1 MCPLFEEI
9 VNEVLYSAN
18 RPYKMQHPDELF
30 GYTLLGRE
38 YTGLNYPIF
47 ADDEKSYIKDK
58 HQPLLFVK
66 NGNNS
71 NEMDFIPFSLSIR
84 PIILDRQID
93 VKISAKDIAMI
104 QLFIRKNLFVLLNF
118 ANEKMTHLEFFKAIK
133 PVEKML
139 SEMSKLSKEI
149 TNLPM
154 DIWVDEAATF
164 QGHAPRLKFQA
175 SKDQKTTR
183 EYSTMLLSDPPV
195 IENLP
200 RKVNLKTKDIKKL
213 EDFVLANFKA
223 LNQLARNEIN
233 LRDFFEI
240 AHFPKKDD

>member
-1 MCPLFEEI
+1 MYSLFEEI
-9 VNEVLYSAN
+9 VNEVLYSGN
-18 RPYKMQHPDELF
+18 RPYRMQHPDELF
-30 GYTLLGRE
+30 GFTRLMPDD
-38 YTGLNYPIF
+38 TGLNYAIF
-47 ADDEKSYIKDK
+47 VDDEKSYIKDN

-66 NGNNS
+66 NGHNND
-71 NEMDFIPFSLSIR
+71 EMDFIPFSLNKR
-84 PIILDRQID
+84 PTILDRQIKI
-93 VKISAKDIAMI
+93 KISAKDIAMI

-118 ANEKMTHLEFFKAIK
+118 ANEKMTHLEFFKTIK

-175 SKDQKTTR
+175 SQDQKTTR
-183 EYSTMLLSDPPV
+183 EYSTMLLSDPPI

-200 RKVNLKTKDIKKL
+200 RKNNLKIKDIKNL
-213 EDFVLANFKA
+213 ENFVITNFNA
-223 LNQLARNEIN
+223 LNQLAKNEIT

-240 AHFPKKDD
+240 AHFPKKED